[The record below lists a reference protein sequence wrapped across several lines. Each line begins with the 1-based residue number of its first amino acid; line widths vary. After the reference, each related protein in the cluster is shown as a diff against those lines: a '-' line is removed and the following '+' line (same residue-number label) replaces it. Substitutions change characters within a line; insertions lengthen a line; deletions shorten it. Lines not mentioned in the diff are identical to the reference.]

1 MSLVF
6 LFYVQGMEYRTL
18 QMLGKPF
25 ITLNIH
31 IKTFSCFVETDTDVG
46 ELLWGC
52 WEPNPLEEQP
62 VFSSADPSLSSSSF
76 YFLLGDRVL
85 PSYPRWAWV
94 LRLTMNFAAFCPRL
108 LSSWEFRSS
117 TLGLALSAPFSRIPD
132 PTPPPPTLCWNY
144 RCAPLH
150 PNWFSSSSPF
160 AALPGLELAI
170 RLG

>member
-18 QMLGKPF
+18 QMLGQPF

-31 IKTFSCFVETDTDVG
+31 IKIFLVLLRQTDTDVR

-62 VFSSADPSLSSSSF
+62 VFSSTDPSLSSSSF

-85 PSYPRWAWV
+85 PSYPCWAWV

-108 LSSWEFRSS
+108 LGSWEFRSS
-117 TLGLALSAPFSRIPD
+117 TLGLALITPFSWIPD
-132 PTPPPPTLCWNY
+132 PIPPPSTLFWNY

-150 PNWFSSSSPF
+150 PNWFFFKLSFCSS
-160 AALPGLELAI
+160 AWVGTCY
-170 RLG
+170 